1 MQFQELCQAI
11 ALFVMPDLQVLPTR
25 QRDGGFDA
33 FELGHSDG
41 TKVFAKWVADQ
52 RQERD
57 PVKWLEKVIA
67 AETPN
72 IQEMVR
78 GGTKRW
84 TLMTN
89 VPGTSYPDSGTI
101 DRLNRILVKAGQ
113 NLKLEMTAWWREDVS
128 RRLSNVPWETKLA
141 FPNMLVGFDAMR
153 AVLFDA
159 FRIGDRERLLRGA
172 NRRAT
177 DQDVRF
183 KHGELEGVALQDI
196 FLDVSVQQMILGST
210 AAERSDQVLNSF
222 CRLASRPIGR
232 FLVHRARASP
242 PSRSWSLNCIAPHSL
257 ASRFPWKSFAIRSVA
272 ANVYQSA
279 LNLVTTAGGS
289 PGSKEP
295 LDPEGERVR
304 PPGSSPSIEK
314 FRLALP
320 RCSQW
325 RPGLLCRRSHDCD
338 ELAPNTVRFG
348 LDETRSVTLTSAR
361 RSWLKST
368 ISLDATPMVRRLYR
382 SL

>member
-1 MQFQELCQAI
+1 MAKYRFEDLDDMQFQELCQAI

-41 TKVFAKWVADQ
+41 TKVFAAQVKWVADQ

-159 FRIGDRERLLRGA
+159 FRIGDRERLLQVLKYAARTEW
-172 NRRAT
+172 AT

-210 AAERSDQVLNSF
+210 ASERSSVELILQAGQQANWTILGAPGQGKSTLSIMVAQL
-222 CRLASRPIGR
+222 
-232 FLVHRARASP
+232 HRAALLGEPLPMEKFRDQISGRERVP
-242 PSRSWSLNCIAPHSL
+242 IRIELSDYSRWISG
-257 ASRFPWKSFAIRSVA
+257 KD
-272 ANVYQSA
+272 
-279 LNLVTTAGGS
+279 
-289 PGSKEP
+289 P
-295 LDPEGERVR
+295 LDPEGS
-304 PPGSSPSIEK
+304 G
-314 FRLALP
+314 
-320 RCSQW
+320 C
-325 RPGLLCRRSHDCD
+325 
-338 ELAPNTVRFG
+338 
-348 LDETRSVTLTSAR
+348 AR
-361 RSWLKST
+361 QVAAR
-368 ISLDATPMVRRLYR
+368 A
-382 SL
+382 